1 MEQPLPGYGKRDL
14 RKAMAVNAAAGI
26 TAEAEAMAREV
37 VLMVKETAFEWQA
50 VRNAHAITR
59 DEEAL
64 LSRMA
69 KVTEARYAAGEA
81 AQTDVIKAYMELTLI
96 RQKQIEWEGRDKTLK
111 ARLAQLM
118 GRDAGTMPAQIE
130 ASMPDGAAPDPAP
143 RIKEALGARAEIR
156 AARLTV
162 ERSEL
167 QRRLMARESEPDF
180 KVGLEYR
187 SIERGE
193 DMVMFMVGVDL
204 PLWRSKNRAALRE
217 AGMMAAASEADLDSL
232 ERQVILD
239 VQSACYK
246 IETARRTLDLYRKE
260 LKPQADVRLH
270 SSEAA
275 YRAGKTD
282 FNDWLESERF
292 CLNVRT
298 MAAMAEAEV
307 GTGWARLERATG
319 GVL

>member
-1 MEQPLPGYGKRDL
+1 MNGLKRALISMAVMIPGLMTVAETAQTLSLDEAVGQALRGNPRLIALGHQRDAMRERPAQAAGLPNPILTYRGMDAADAATFPPTGEKRFEMEQPMPGYGKRDL

-193 DMVMFMVGVDL
+193 DMVMF
-204 PLWRSKNRAALRE
+204 
-217 AGMMAAASEADLDSL
+217 
-232 ERQVILD
+232 
-239 VQSACYK
+239 
-246 IETARRTLDLYRKE
+246 
-260 LKPQADVRLH
+260 
-270 SSEAA
+270 
-275 YRAGKTD
+275 
-282 FNDWLESERF
+282 
-292 CLNVRT
+292 
-298 MAAMAEAEV
+298 
-307 GTGWARLERATG
+307 
-319 GVL
+319 